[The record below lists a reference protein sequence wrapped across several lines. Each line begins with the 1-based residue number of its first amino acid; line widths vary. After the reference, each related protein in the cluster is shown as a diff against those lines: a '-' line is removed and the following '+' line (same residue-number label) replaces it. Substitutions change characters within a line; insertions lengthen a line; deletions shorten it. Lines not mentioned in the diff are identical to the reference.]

1 MTKRVKMVIVHLSSV
16 RTANDIAVF
25 GRACC
30 ALARA
35 GHEVSYA
42 VPASADH
49 VAENIRILAIR
60 KPGRLRLQRMLFTTW
75 SAYRRAV
82 RVPADLFY
90 VHDPE
95 MLPMALLL
103 RMRGARVIYYAHED
117 APRDVMSR
125 HYLPMPFRPV
135 VARFVE
141 AVERFVCP
149 RLTALVA
156 ATDTIATRMRSLHP
170 QVITV
175 HNYPRLDMLEGPTV
189 RWMDRP
195 HAVVYFG
202 CISLVRGILE
212 ILEALALLPEGSPAR
227 LVLAGQ
233 FSPPSLAGEMMRHP
247 GWRRV
252 EWLGHVDPA
261 RIPQLLLTARA
272 GLVVYH
278 PEANHLTAEPYKLF
292 EYMAAGIPVIASDFS
307 HWRNIISSAR
317 CGMLVDPGNPV
328 EISRAIDT
336 LVADTELAEQL
347 GAHGRRFARDQC
359 DGDRETDKLSEL
371 CERIVRMPEPRRR
384 LEQE

>member
-1 MTKRVKMVIVHLSSV
+1 MKIVHLSSV

-25 GRACC
+25 GRACRV
-30 ALARA
+30 LASA

-42 VPASADH
+42 VPASVDH

-60 KPGRLRLQRMLFTTW
+60 KPGRPRLQRMLFTTW
-75 SAYRRAV
+75 SAYRRAA
-82 RVPADLFY
+82 RVPADLFF

-95 MLPMALLL
+95 MLPVALVL
-103 RMRGARVIYYAHED
+103 RMRGARVVYYAHED

-125 HYLPMPFRPV
+125 YYLPMPFRPV

-141 AVERFVCP
+141 AVEHLVCP

-175 HNYPRLDMLEGPTV
+175 RNYPRLDVLEGPAV
-189 RWMDRP
+189 RWMERP
-195 HAVVYFG
+195 HTIVYLG
-202 CISLVRGILE
+202 GISLVRGIRE

-233 FSPPSLAGEMMRHP
+233 FSPPSLAAEMMRHP

-252 EWLGHVDPA
+252 EWLGHIDPA
-261 RIPQLLLTARA
+261 RIPQLLLRARA

-278 PEANHLTAEPYKLF
+278 PEANHVTAEPYKLF
-292 EYMAAGIPVIASDFS
+292 ECMAAGIPLIASDFS
-307 HWRNIISSAR
+307 HWRTIISSAR
-317 CGMLVDPGNPV
+317 CGILVDPRNPV
-328 EISRAIDT
+328 EISQAIDT

-347 GAHGRRFARDQC
+347 GAHGRRFARDRC
-359 DGDRETDKLSEL
+359 DGDRETAKLLEL
-371 CERIVRMPEPRRR
+371 CERIVRLPERRCR